1 VAGRQ
6 LDASP
11 CNRSLTSVSGDACAG
26 SLTRGSRRQLRD
38 VVSQKDFGDRREERE
53 TDHDRMATSAAVKIT
68 LNRFSGV
75 ALLGIPY
82 SIAVAHPT
90 ADVATCRPRQRR
102 DTTASFAKSASSESN
117 ARCRRCDQFCFRTR
131 KRSAKSLAGCAGK
144 MAEGPQTSAW
154 IPRSSFIW
162 CSNGD
167 GVDPSPLRWSFSAF
181 GCSPN

>member
-1 VAGRQ
+1 MQSIAHVGKWRRVRRGLLNPRIAPPTPGCRVTEGFWR
-6 LDASP
+6 STRRTR
-11 CNRSLTSVSGDACAG
+11 NRSRSHGDLG
-26 SLTRGSRRQLRD
+26 
-38 VVSQKDFGDRREERE
+38 RREDYVEPLLGR
-53 TDHDRMATSAAVKIT
+53 
-68 LNRFSGV
+68 G
-75 ALLGIPY
+75 LLGIPY

-117 ARCRRCDQFCFRTR
+117 ARCRHCDQFCFRTCE
-131 KRSAKSLAGCAGK
+131 RSAKSLAGCAGK